1 MYESGEMYLETIY
14 VLKNKNGSVRS
25 IDIARELDFSKPS
38 VSRGVG
44 ILKKEQYILV
54 DENGYITLTEK
65 GLNKAKGIFEKHLY
79 LTEFLVK
86 TAKVSKEI
94 AEEDACK
101 MEHIISEET
110 FQGIKKFLGVE

>member
-25 IDIARELDFSKPS
+25 IDIAKELDYSKPS

-44 ILKKEQYILV
+44 ILKKDCYITI
-54 DENGYITLTEK
+54 DENGYIDLTNK
-65 GLNKAKGIFEKHLY
+65 GLLKAKNVFEKHQY
-79 LTEFLVK
+79 LTAFLIE

-110 FQGIKKFLGVE
+110 FQGIKKYLGV